1 MHQRW
6 TAEVRRRKKE
16 QRRREENALIGSD
29 LQEMLLDPR
38 DDDLIDDDPDQLD
51 DEPTLSTM
59 DQAREVYSDE
69 HEPAGCGCAARFRR
83 GQREHG
89 IVEQ

>member
-1 MHQRW
+1 
-6 TAEVRRRKKE
+6 
-16 QRRREENALIGSD
+16 
-29 LQEMLLDPR
+29 MLLDPR

-69 HEPAGCGCAARFRR
+69 HEPAGLYDLPSHPSPD
-83 GQREHG
+83 RED
-89 IVEQ
+89 